1 MGLKTVRQLNNIGKS
16 GKVIDTVFKQNGSN
30 ESDFVIDAIFRFSNF
45 ISL

>member
-16 GKVIDTVFKQNGSN
+16 GKVIDTVFKQDGSN